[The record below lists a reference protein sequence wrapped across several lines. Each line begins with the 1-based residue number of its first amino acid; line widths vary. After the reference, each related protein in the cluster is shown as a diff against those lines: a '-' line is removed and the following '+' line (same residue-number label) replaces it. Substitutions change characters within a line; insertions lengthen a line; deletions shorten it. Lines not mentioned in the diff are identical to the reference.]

1 MIVQGIEGKGAKYDG
16 NWRLVMYETGP
27 DGRCSPELRKSDM
40 DAQISEYYEQREKE
54 FMRLHGRL
62 FAGELSPVGF
72 FIELQ
77 RLSPQEVAARM
88 RLRPSVVKR
97 HSTPAGFESVPVETL
112 RRYARLFDVAVA
124 DFFQFV
130 ELAGGL
136 APSVRQGQ
144 GGLVQHVRVAPAAE
158 SSP

>member
-1 MIVQGIEGKGAKYDG
+1 MIVQGKGARYEG
-16 NWRLVMYETGP
+16 GWRLVMYDAGP
-27 DGRCSPELRKSDM
+27 DGKCSPGLRKSDM
-40 DAQISEYYEQREKE
+40 DAEIEVFYQQRERE
-54 FMRLHGRL
+54 FARLHTRL

-77 RLSPQEVAARM
+77 RLSPEEVAARM

-97 HSTPAGFESVPVETL
+97 HSTPKGFESVPIETL

-130 ELAGGL
+130 ELVGDL

-144 GGLVQHVRVAPAAE
+144 DGLVQHVRVAPTAE
-158 SSP
+158 PSP